1 LRRTTTTRRVKTKA
15 VPRRRRRK
23 RHFIDRWR
31 VALCLASIALLVV
44 IVATLFNSP
53 QFMIRKVVIRGNN
66 LMPAR
71 QIARD
76 LAFANGSNI
85 FTIKGKVIART
96 LTRNPIV
103 ASVHIHRKLPRTL
116 IVEVTER
123 RPHFTLNTGTALYE
137 IDRGGIPYRMVKIA
151 DPKVSMIACAVS
163 QRIILGTPLKS
174 PTVSAARECLLLV
187 QSKRIFSAVKI
198 TVDQTGYLC
207 LNVGDK
213 FQVKMGRPEGFSEKL
228 DVVQRVLKQIPDL
241 VERGGYIDVTSP
253 GGEAFKYADKTAP

>member
-1 LRRTTTTRRVKTKA
+1 
-15 VPRRRRRK
+15 
-23 RHFIDRWR
+23 
-31 VALCLASIALLVV
+31 VALSLACIALLVV

-53 QFMIRKVVIRGNN
+53 QFMIRKVVIHGNK
-66 LMPAR
+66 LVPTK
-71 QIARD
+71 QIAHD
-76 LAFANGSNI
+76 LGFANGSNI
-85 FTIKGKVIART
+85 FTLRAKAIART

-103 ASVHIHRKLPRTL
+103 ASAHIHRKLPRTL

-137 IDRGGIPYRMVKIA
+137 VDRGGIPYRLVKTA
-151 DPKVSMIACAVS
+151 DPAVSVIACAVP
-163 QRIILGTPLKS
+163 RKIVLGKPLRS
-174 PTVSAARECLLLV
+174 PTVSTARECLLLM
-187 QSKRIFSAVKI
+187 QSKKIFSAVKI

-213 FQVKMGRPEGFSEKL
+213 FQIKMGRPEGFSGKL
-228 DVVQRVLKQIPDL
+228 DVVQRVLKQVPDL